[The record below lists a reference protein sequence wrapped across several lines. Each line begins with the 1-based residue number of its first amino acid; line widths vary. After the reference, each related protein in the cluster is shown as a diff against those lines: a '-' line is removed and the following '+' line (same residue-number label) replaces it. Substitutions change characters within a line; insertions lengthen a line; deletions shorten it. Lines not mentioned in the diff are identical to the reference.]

1 MRFSSDKGHFLSKSD
16 SRTNRC
22 GCRRLRQRYLMA
34 LARRLGPDAPW
45 VQRHL
50 DVCPRCRQR
59 MAGWHRV
66 ELAFSALKSQSFSL
80 DLLRQA
86 NSDAVKMLTR
96 DLREAPQADHLTHAK
111 AEPTLL
117 ERSLRYRHW
126 ATNVAACFVVLILAK
141 SGLFSS
147 LDRFNSGSEK
157 LVRDYFASQAGDDLA
172 DELFDV

>member
-1 MRFSSDKGHFLSKSD
+1 MFLSDKSHFLPKLD
-16 SRTNRC
+16 SRTARR
-22 GCRRLRQRYLMA
+22 GCRGLRQRYLMV
-34 LARRLGPDAPW
+34 LAQRLGPHAGW

-50 DVCPRCRQR
+50 DTCPRCRRR

-66 ELAFSALKSQSFSL
+66 ELAFSALKSQSHSL

-86 NSDAVKMLTR
+86 NAGAIRMLTH
-96 DLREAPQADHLTHAK
+96 DLREAAQADRLAQ
-111 AEPTLL
+111 AQAQPTLL

-126 ATNVAACFVVLILAK
+126 ATNAAACFVVLILAK

-157 LVRDYFASQAGDDLA
+157 FVRHYYASQAGDDLA
-172 DELFDV
+172 EELFDV